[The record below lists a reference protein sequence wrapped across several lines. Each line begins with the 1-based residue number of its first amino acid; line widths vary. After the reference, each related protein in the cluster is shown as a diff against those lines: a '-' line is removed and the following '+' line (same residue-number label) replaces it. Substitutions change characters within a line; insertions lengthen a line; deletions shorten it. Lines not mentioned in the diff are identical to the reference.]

1 MLSVDTMKYFTIILL
16 LHSLSI
22 TQDDVRVAP
31 EKISN
36 RVQVIV
42 SGNHPD
48 AINNESTIIFDNSK
62 NIDLRSNNRP
72 IKNTVPPSDTEEE
85 LFLPN
90 EVMPTLSV
98 EEFKM
103 VDLIDIKPE
112 MKQKSKILSDDYV
125 KSFSVVKSGLIYDG
139 SRTQNLLLMKALS
152 IKPGWSNNAK
162 WPDGTDVDDY
172 SIVDWIKY
180 GKGKA
185 IGINSFGESAPGGEL
200 LKYFGFTSQNIV
212 EHAEVMLKK

>member
-1 MLSVDTMKYFTIILL
+1 MKYFTVIIII
-16 LHSLSI
+16 HSLSLA
-22 TQDDVRVAP
+22 QGDVKVAP

-36 RVQVIV
+36 RVQVTV

-72 IKNTVPPSDTEEE
+72 IKNTIPPSDTEEE

-90 EVMPTLSV
+90 EVMPSLSV

-103 VDLIDIKPE
+103 NDLIDAKPKME
-112 MKQKSKILSDDYV
+112 KKSKILTDDYV
-125 KSFSVVKSGLIYDG
+125 KSFSVVKSGPIYEG
-139 SRTQNLLLMKALS
+139 LRMQNLLLMKALS

-180 GKGKA
+180 GKGEA
-185 IGINSFGESAPGGEL
+185 VGISSNDASKEARSYL
-200 LKYFGFTSQNIV
+200 YDKYVKS
-212 EHAEVMLKK
+212 K

>member
-72 IKNTVPPSDTEEE
+72 IKTWSRRSTI
-85 LFLPN
+85 LPQ
-90 EVMPTLSV
+90 
-98 EEFKM
+98 F
-103 VDLIDIKPE
+103 
-112 MKQKSKILSDDYV
+112 
-125 KSFSVVKSGLIYDG
+125 
-139 SRTQNLLLMKALS
+139 
-152 IKPGWSNNAK
+152 
-162 WPDGTDVDDY
+162 
-172 SIVDWIKY
+172 
-180 GKGKA
+180 
-185 IGINSFGESAPGGEL
+185 IGITFNVYNGKKFIPVLVSEDMVGQKLGEYAPTRTYYGH
-200 LKYFGFTSQNIV
+200 T
-212 EHAEVMLKK
+212 ADKKAKK

>member
-1 MLSVDTMKYFTIILL
+1 MLSVDTMKYFTIIII
-16 LHSLSI
+16 LHSLSM

-125 KSFSVVKSGLIYDG
+125 KSFSVVKSGPIYDG

-152 IKPGWSNNAK
+152 IKHGWSNNAK

-185 IGINSFGESAPGGEL
+185 VGISSNDASKDARAYL
-200 LKYFGFTSQNIV
+200 
-212 EHAEVMLKK
+212 

>member
-1 MLSVDTMKYFTIILL
+1 MFSIGTMKYFTIIITFY
-16 LHSLSI
+16 SLVI
-22 TQDDVRVAP
+22 AQGDVIIAP

-72 IKNTVPPSDTEEE
+72 IKNTIPTSETEEE

-98 EEFKM
+98 EE
-103 VDLIDIKPE
+103 
-112 MKQKSKILSDDYV
+112 SKIADLLETEPQINQKPKKISDDYIS
-125 KSFSVVKSGLIYDG
+125 SFSVVKSGPIYDG
-139 SRTQNLLLMKALS
+139 SRIQNLLLMKALS

-162 WPDGTDVDDY
+162 WIDGTDVDDY

-180 GKGKA
+180 GKGEVV
-185 IGINSFGESAPGGEL
+185 GISNDASKEARSYLFNKYVK
-200 LKYFGFTSQNIV
+200 LK
-212 EHAEVMLKK
+212 

>member
-1 MLSVDTMKYFTIILL
+1 MFSIDTMKYFTIIIIFYCF
-16 LHSLSI
+16 I
-22 TQDDVRVAP
+22 TAQDGVRVAP

-72 IKNTVPPSDTEEE
+72 IKNTVPQSDTEEE

-90 EVMPTLSV
+90 EVMPTLST
-98 EEFKM
+98 EELKL
-103 VDLIDIKPE
+103 VDLQKTETQIN
-112 MKQKSKILSDDYV
+112 QKSKILSDDYIS
-125 KSFSVVKSGLIYDG
+125 SFSVVKSGPFYDG
-139 SRTQNLLLMKALS
+139 SRTQNILLMKALS

-180 GKGKA
+180 GKGKV
-185 IGINSFGESAPGGEL
+185 IGIGNDASKEARSYLFD
-200 LKYFGFTSQNIV
+200 KYVKS
-212 EHAEVMLKK
+212 K

>member
-1 MLSVDTMKYFTIILL
+1 MLSVDTMKYFTIIII
-16 LHSLSI
+16 LHSLSL

-98 EEFKM
+98 EEFM
-103 VDLIDIKPE
+103 TVDLIDIKPE
-112 MKQKSKILSDDYV
+112 MKQKSKIISDDYV
-125 KSFSVVKSGLIYDG
+125 KSFSVVKTAPTYDG
-139 SRTQNLLLMKALS
+139 SQEQNLLLMKALS

-162 WPDGTDVDDY
+162 WSDGTDVDDY

-185 IGINSFGESAPGGEL
+185 VGISSNDASKEARSYL
-200 LKYFGFTSQNIV
+200 YDKYVKS
-212 EHAEVMLKK
+212 K

>member
-1 MLSVDTMKYFTIILL
+1 MLSIGTMKYFTVIIII
-16 LHSLSI
+16 HSLSLA
-22 TQDDVRVAP
+22 QGDVKVAP

-36 RVQVIV
+36 RVQVTV

-72 IKNTVPPSDTEEE
+72 IKNTIPPSDTEEE

-90 EVMPTLSV
+90 EVMPSLSV

-103 VDLIDIKPE
+103 IDLIDAKPKME
-112 MKQKSKILSDDYV
+112 KKSKILTDDYV
-125 KSFSVVKSGLIYDG
+125 KSFNVVKSGPIYEG
-139 SRTQNLLLMKALS
+139 LRMQNLLLMKALS

-162 WPDGTDVDDY
+162 WADGTDVDDY

-180 GKGKA
+180 GKGEA
-185 IGINSFGESAPGGEL
+185 VGISSNDASKEARSYL
-200 LKYFGFTSQNIV
+200 YDKYVKS
-212 EHAEVMLKK
+212 K

>member
-1 MLSVDTMKYFTIILL
+1 MKYFTIIIIFYSLL
-16 LHSLSI
+16 
-22 TQDDVRVAP
+22 TAQDGFRVAP

-72 IKNTVPPSDTEEE
+72 IKNTVPQSDTEEE

-90 EVMPTLSV
+90 EVMPTLST
-98 EEFKM
+98 EELKL
-103 VDLIDIKPE
+103 VDLQKTETQIN
-112 MKQKSKILSDDYV
+112 QKSKILSDDYIS
-125 KSFSVVKSGLIYDG
+125 SFSVVKSGPIYDG

-185 IGINSFGESAPGGEL
+185 VGISSNDASKEARSYL
-200 LKYFGFTSQNIV
+200 YDKYVKS
-212 EHAEVMLKK
+212 K

>member
-1 MLSVDTMKYFTIILL
+1 MLSISTMKYFTIIIII
-16 LHSLSI
+16 HSLSLA
-22 TQDDVRVAP
+22 QDGIRVAP

-36 RVQVIV
+36 RVQVTV

-125 KSFSVVKSGLIYDG
+125 KSFSVVKSGPIYDG

-185 IGINSFGESAPGGEL
+185 VGISSNDASKEARSYL
-200 LKYFGFTSQNIV
+200 YDKYFKS
-212 EHAEVMLKK
+212 K

>member
-1 MLSVDTMKYFTIILL
+1 MFSIDTMKYFTIIIIFYSLL
-16 LHSLSI
+16 
-22 TQDDVRVAP
+22 TAQDGFRVAP

-72 IKNTVPPSDTEEE
+72 IKNTVPQSDTEEE

-90 EVMPTLSV
+90 EVMPTLST
-98 EEFKM
+98 EELKL
-103 VDLIDIKPE
+103 VDLQKTETQIN
-112 MKQKSKILSDDYV
+112 QKSKILSDDYIS
-125 KSFSVVKSGLIYDG
+125 SFSVVKSGPIYDG

-180 GKGKA
+180 GKGKV
-185 IGINSFGESAPGGEL
+185 IGIGNDASKEARSYLFD
-200 LKYFGFTSQNIV
+200 KYVKS
-212 EHAEVMLKK
+212 K

>member
-1 MLSVDTMKYFTIILL
+1 MLSVDTMKYFTIIIII
-16 LHSLSI
+16 HSLSMN
-22 TQDDVRVAP
+22 QDDVRVAP

-62 NIDLRSNNRP
+62 NIDLRSSNRP
-72 IKNTVPPSDTEEE
+72 IKNTVPQSDTEEE

-90 EVMPTLSV
+90 EVMPTLST
-98 EEFKM
+98 EELKL
-103 VDLIDIKPE
+103 VDLQKTETQIN
-112 MKQKSKILSDDYV
+112 QKSKILSDDYIS
-125 KSFSVVKSGLIYDG
+125 SFSVVKSGPIYDG

-185 IGINSFGESAPGGEL
+185 VGISSNNSSKEARSYL
-200 LKYFGFTSQNIV
+200 YDKYVKS
-212 EHAEVMLKK
+212 K

>member
-1 MLSVDTMKYFTIILL
+1 MLSIGTMKYFTIIIII
-16 LHSLSI
+16 HSLSLA
-22 TQDDVRVAP
+22 QDGIRVAP

-36 RVQVIV
+36 RVQVTV

-72 IKNTVPPSDTEEE
+72 IKNTIPPSDTEEE

-103 VDLIDIKPE
+103 VDLIDTKPKK
-112 MKQKSKILSDDYV
+112 KQTSKILTDDYV
-125 KSFSVVKSGLIYDG
+125 KSFSVVKSGPIYEG
-139 SRTQNLLLMKALS
+139 SRAQNLLLMKALS

-180 GKGKA
+180 GKGEEV
-185 IGINSFGESAPGGEL
+185 GISSKEASKEARL
-200 LKYFGFTSQNIV
+200 YLYDKYVKS
-212 EHAEVMLKK
+212 K

>member
-1 MLSVDTMKYFTIILL
+1 MFSIDTMKYFTIIIIFYSLL
-16 LHSLSI
+16 
-22 TQDDVRVAP
+22 TAQDGFRVAP

-72 IKNTVPPSDTEEE
+72 IKNTVPQSDTEEE

-90 EVMPTLSV
+90 EVMPTLST
-98 EEFKM
+98 EKLKL
-103 VDLIDIKPE
+103 VDLQKTETQIN
-112 MKQKSKILSDDYV
+112 QKSKILSDDYIS
-125 KSFSVVKSGLIYDG
+125 SFSVVKSGPIYDG

-180 GKGKA
+180 GKGKV
-185 IGINSFGESAPGGEL
+185 IGIGNDASKEARSYLFD
-200 LKYFGFTSQNIV
+200 KYVKS
-212 EHAEVMLKK
+212 K

>member
-1 MLSVDTMKYFTIILL
+1 MLSIGTMKYFTIIIII
-16 LHSLSI
+16 HSLSLA
-22 TQDDVRVAP
+22 QDGIRVAP

-36 RVQVIV
+36 RVQVTV

-72 IKNTVPPSDTEEE
+72 IKNTIPPSDTEEE

-103 VDLIDIKPE
+103 VDLIDTKPKR
-112 MKQKSKILSDDYV
+112 KQTSKILTDDYV
-125 KSFSVVKSGLIYDG
+125 KSFSVVKSGPIYEG
-139 SRTQNLLLMKALS
+139 SRAQNLLLMKALS

-180 GKGKA
+180 GKGEEV
-185 IGINSFGESAPGGEL
+185 GISSKEASKEARL
-200 LKYFGFTSQNIV
+200 YLYDKYVKS
-212 EHAEVMLKK
+212 K

>member
-1 MLSVDTMKYFTIILL
+1 MFSIDTMKYFTIIIIFYSLL
-16 LHSLSI
+16 
-22 TQDDVRVAP
+22 TAQDGFRVAP

-62 NIDLRSNNRP
+62 NIDLRSSNRP
-72 IKNTVPPSDTEEE
+72 IKNTVPQSDTEEE

-90 EVMPTLSV
+90 EVMPTLST
-98 EEFKM
+98 EKLKL
-103 VDLIDIKPE
+103 VDLQKTETQIN
-112 MKQKSKILSDDYV
+112 QKSKILSDDYIS
-125 KSFSVVKSGLIYDG
+125 SFSVVKSGSIYDG

-180 GKGKA
+180 GKGKV
-185 IGINSFGESAPGGEL
+185 IGIGNDASKEARSYLFD
-200 LKYFGFTSQNIV
+200 KYVKS
-212 EHAEVMLKK
+212 K

>member
-1 MLSVDTMKYFTIILL
+1 MLSIVIMKYFAIIIIIHAL
-16 LHSLSI
+16 SLAQEG
-22 TQDDVRVAP
+22 TRVAP

-36 RVQVIV
+36 RVQVTV

-103 VDLIDIKPE
+103 IDLIDIKPE

-125 KSFSVVKSGLIYDG
+125 KSFSVVKSGPIYDG

-185 IGINSFGESAPGGEL
+185 VGISSNDASKEARSYL
-200 LKYFGFTSQNIV
+200 YDKYVKS
-212 EHAEVMLKK
+212 K

>member
-1 MLSVDTMKYFTIILL
+1 MLSIGTMKYFTVIIII
-16 LHSLSI
+16 HSLSLA
-22 TQDDVRVAP
+22 QGDVKVAP

-36 RVQVIV
+36 RVQVTV

-72 IKNTVPPSDTEEE
+72 IKNTIPPSDTEEE

-90 EVMPTLSV
+90 EVMPSLSV

-103 VDLIDIKPE
+103 NDLIDAKPKME
-112 MKQKSKILSDDYV
+112 KKSKILTDDYV
-125 KSFSVVKSGLIYDG
+125 KSFNVVKSGPIYEG
-139 SRTQNLLLMKALS
+139 LRMQNLLLMKALS

-180 GKGKA
+180 GKGEA
-185 IGINSFGESAPGGEL
+185 VGISSNDASKEARSYL
-200 LKYFGFTSQNIV
+200 YDKYVKS
-212 EHAEVMLKK
+212 K

>member
-1 MLSVDTMKYFTIILL
+1 MFSIDTMKYFTIIIIFYSLL
-16 LHSLSI
+16 
-22 TQDDVRVAP
+22 TAQDGFRVAP

-62 NIDLRSNNRP
+62 NIDLRSSNRP
-72 IKNTVPPSDTEEE
+72 IKNTVPQSDTEEE

-90 EVMPTLSV
+90 EVMPTLST
-98 EEFKM
+98 EELKL
-103 VDLIDIKPE
+103 VDLQKTETQIN
-112 MKQKSKILSDDYV
+112 QKSKILSDDYIS
-125 KSFSVVKSGLIYDG
+125 SFSVVKSGPIYDG

-180 GKGKA
+180 GKGKV
-185 IGINSFGESAPGGEL
+185 IGIGNDASKEARSYLFD
-200 LKYFGFTSQNIV
+200 KYVKS
-212 EHAEVMLKK
+212 K

>member
-1 MLSVDTMKYFTIILL
+1 MLSIGTMKYFTIIIII
-16 LHSLSI
+16 HSLSLA
-22 TQDDVRVAP
+22 QDGIRVAP

-36 RVQVIV
+36 RVQVTV

-72 IKNTVPPSDTEEE
+72 IKNTIPPSDTEEE

-103 VDLIDIKPE
+103 VDLIDTKPKT
-112 MKQKSKILSDDYV
+112 KQKSKILTDDYV
-125 KSFSVVKSGLIYDG
+125 KSFSEVKSGPIYEG
-139 SRTQNLLLMKALS
+139 SRAQNLLLMKALS
-152 IKPGWSNNAK
+152 IKPGWINNAK

-180 GKGKA
+180 GKGEA
-185 IGINSFGESAPGGEL
+185 IGISRNDASKEARSYL
-200 LKYFGFTSQNIV
+200 YDKYVKS
-212 EHAEVMLKK
+212 K

>member
-1 MLSVDTMKYFTIILL
+1 MFNAYTMKYFIALNVFFSLL
-16 LHSLSI
+16 
-22 TQDDVRVAP
+22 TAQDDVRVAP
-31 EKISN
+31 KKISD

-72 IKNTVPPSDTEEE
+72 IKNTVPSSDTEEE

-90 EVMPTLSV
+90 EVMPTLSI
-98 EEFKM
+98 EETKM
-103 VDLIDIKPE
+103 GDLPE
-112 MKQKSKILSDDYV
+112 TEPIINQIPKSLSDDYV
-125 KSFSVVKSGLIYDG
+125 SASSIVKSSPIYEG
-139 SRTQNLLLMKALS
+139 SRSQNLLLMKSLS

-180 GKGKA
+180 GKGKGVGLSKDA
-185 IGINSFGESAPGGEL
+185 SKEARSYL
-200 LKYFGFTSQNIV
+200 YDKYVKS
-212 EHAEVMLKK
+212 K